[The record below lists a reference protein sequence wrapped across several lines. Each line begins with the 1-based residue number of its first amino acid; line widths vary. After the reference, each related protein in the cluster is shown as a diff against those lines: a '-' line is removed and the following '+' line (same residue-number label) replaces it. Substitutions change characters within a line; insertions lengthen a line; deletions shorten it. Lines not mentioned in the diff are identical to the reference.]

1 MRRSKPEDKDE
12 ATFQIML
19 RTLSPSGSTYSGYK
33 RPTFPLKFERFEMV
47 NGQPRLVCD
56 YSVRVE
62 AVTKIPKTELP
73 VYLAR
78 PEQEAEPV
86 KISLVVPKVEVTPA
100 EPAAEGQEAADPER
114 LQPVPGTFT
123 QDWGSDIFSESHN
136 DDLLSPFETPI
147 PEDEDLLSP
156 RSDSYT
162 PSGEGLK
169 RTAAKQDTL

>member
-1 MRRSKPEDKDE
+1 
-12 ATFQIML
+12 ML

-33 RPTFPLKFERFEMV
+33 RPTFSLKFERFEMI
-47 NGQPRLVCD
+47 NAQPRLVCD
-56 YSVRVE
+56 YSVLVE

-78 PEQEAEPV
+78 PEQEVAPV
-86 KISLVVPKVEVTPA
+86 KVSLVVPKVEVTAPA

-156 RSDSYT
+156 RSDSYNS
-162 PSGEGLK
+162 PGGEGHK